1 MTLKLMRLPE
11 EEEEEE
17 EEEEDAKNARAAL
30 EDARFRRTDVVL
42 RESMMMRWFYILLG
56 KMSSRA
62 RMKNVFRVLVCL

>member
-1 MTLKLMRLPE
+1 MTLKLMRLP

-42 RESMMMRWFYILLG
+42 RESMMMRWFYIYFWG
-56 KMSSRA
+56 K
-62 RMKNVFRVLVCL
+62 C